1 MREVFK
7 DKREQRQR
15 QASSGEANP
24 AASHIAGTGGTER
37 GDADTG
43 DAAAAAASAAADD
56 DDDEEDKRGES
67 VRVESGISCQLQSN

>member
-1 MREVFK
+1 M
-7 DKREQRQR
+7 KRSFQR

-43 DAAAAAASAAADD
+43 DTAAAAAADD
-56 DDDEEDKRGES
+56 DDDDDDDEEEEDKRGES
-67 VRVESGISCQLQSN
+67 VSVVSGISCQLQSN